1 MVNYPLMD
9 ISSYV
14 AVMQWNGRTYAVRG
28 GSITGPWSLI
38 EVQVVGRR
46 LQDEIGGTYVQAMET
61 SMWDL
66 AVSRTDPIS
75 AAAYMQMVGG
85 NRTARQYKADS
96 LVADS
101 SPEV

>member
-1 MVNYPLMD
+1 MVNYLFMD
-9 ISSYV
+9 TRSYV

-28 GSITGPWSLI
+28 GSTTGPWSLI

-66 AVSRTDPIS
+66 TVLRTDPIS
-75 AAAYMQMVGG
+75 AAAYIQMAGG
-85 NRTARQYKADS
+85 SRTTRQYKADP
-96 LVADS
+96 LVVDPS
-101 SPEV
+101 SEV